1 MVGGIDKMSLPPKI
15 YDENGRASFGG
26 SQMWLPDPMFLNSG
40 CGIIAGLDAITRL
53 KGEESMTRQEYFE
66 RFFEAKDYIRPI
78 TVGKKREPRKV
89 FGREFLGSL
98 GVSAGRFR
106 RGIKKLAVKE
116 GLNIRIKPFLF
127 KWWEKIPE
135 YLKDGDPL
143 VMLFVSPFKKITVEY
158 PDGWKTMCDYHWVT
172 VTEMDGDDLWVSSWG
187 ERCRMSVKELKRF
200 GVILRFYSVS
210 LEKQSDI
217 V

>member
-1 MVGGIDKMSLPPKI
+1 MSLPPKI

-26 SQMWLPDPMFLNSG
+26 SQMWLPDPMLLNSG

-53 KGEESMTRQEYFE
+53 KGEEGMTRKEYFAI
-66 RFFEAKDYIRPI
+66 RNTEAKPI
-78 TVGKKREPRKV
+78 
-89 FGREFLGSL
+89 
-98 GVSAGRFR
+98 
-106 RGIKKLAVKE
+106 
-116 GLNIRIKPFLF
+116 LF
-127 KWWEKIPE
+127 KWWEKIPG
-135 YLKDGDPL
+135 YLEGGDPL

-158 PDGWKTMCDYHWVT
+158 PDGWKAMCDYHWVT
-172 VTEMDGDDLWVSSWG
+172 ITEMDGDTLWVSSWG

>member
-1 MVGGIDKMSLPPKI
+1 
-15 YDENGRASFGG
+15 
-26 SQMWLPDPMFLNSG
+26 MWLPDPMLLNSG

-53 KGEESMTRQEYFE
+53 KGEEGMTRKEYFE

-78 TVGKKREPRKV
+78 TVGKKRKPRKV

-116 GLNIRIKPFLF
+116 GLNIRVKPILF

-158 PDGWKTMCDYHWVT
+158 PDGWKAMCDYHWVT

>member
-1 MVGGIDKMSLPPKI
+1 MSQPPKI
-15 YDENGRASFGG
+15 VDKFGIESYGG
-26 SQMWLPDPMFLNSG
+26 SQMWLPDKMLLNSG
-40 CGIIAGLDAITRL
+40 CGIIAGLDAILRL
-53 KGEESMTRQEYFE
+53 KGEERMKREEYFE
-66 RFFEAKDYIRPI
+66 RFFDAKDYIRPI
-78 TVGKKREPRKV
+78 TVGKNREPRKL
-89 FGREFLGSL
+89 FGKEFLGSF

-106 RGIKKLAVKE
+106 KGVRKLGAKE
-116 GLNIRIKPFLF
+116 GLKVRIKPFWF

-135 YLKDGDPL
+135 YLKDGDTL